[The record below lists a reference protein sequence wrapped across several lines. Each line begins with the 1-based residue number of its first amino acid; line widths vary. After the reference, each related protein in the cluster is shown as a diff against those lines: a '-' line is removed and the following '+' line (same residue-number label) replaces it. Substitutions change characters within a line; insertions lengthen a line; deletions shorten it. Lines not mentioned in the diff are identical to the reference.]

1 MADTYKKIKKDGVSN
16 EYRINIDIH
25 SWLNG
30 AIRYQILIQDDT
42 ITAGGYTLTFHFNE
56 NGNMLHPGA
65 TMAEFNYVKDT
76 ALWKYI
82 IGVHGGKGNDLF
94 HRLDCLYNDLKKILT
109 LEENE

>member
-1 MADTYKKIKKDGVSN
+1 M
-16 EYRINIDIH
+16 
-25 SWLNG
+25 
-30 AIRYQILIQDDT
+30 IQDDT